1 MAQKNSEAAVAANLL
16 SLRRA
21 AASARLSRLFTTVK
35 CCVDAEGC
43 WEGRG
48 KASLRDGRAWGR
60 PEGGF
65 KSRRAGV

>member
-35 CCVDAEGC
+35 CCVDAGGC

-48 KASLRDGRAWGR
+48 GGLSEGREGVGSTGR
-60 PEGGF
+60 GF
-65 KSRRAGV
+65 